1 MHATA
6 LIAEDEPL
14 LAQAL
19 QAELQQLW
27 PQLQVLT
34 TVGNG
39 AAAVEQALN
48 LRPDVCFFDIRMP
61 GQNGVEAAQALAE
74 DWPDDAPGVR
84 PFPLIVFVTAYEQ
97 YAVQAFQAAAVD
109 YVLKPVEPRRLS
121 QTCTRLQS
129 LLARRGGADGSVGAA
144 VEQLRTLL
152 QAPGILR
159 PAAAPLQVIQ
169 ASVGNAIH
177 LVALPEVVYFE
188 AADKYVR
195 VLTAQ
200 REYLIRTS
208 LRELLPQLDA
218 QQFWQVHRS
227 LVVRAAAIE
236 TAVRDDAGKLH
247 LTLRGRP
254 ERLGVSRMYAH
265 LFKAM

>member
-19 QAELQQLW
+19 LNELQRLW
-27 PQLQVLT
+27 PQLQVLAT
-34 TVGNG
+34 TGNG
-39 AAAVEQALN
+39 EAAVDQALS

-61 GQNGVEAAQALAE
+61 GKNGVEAAQALAE
-74 DWPDDAPGVR
+74 DWPDEAPGIA

-97 YAVQAFQAAAVD
+97 YAVQAFEAAAVD
-109 YVLKPVEPRRLS
+109 YVLKPVEPGRLA

-129 LLARRGGADGSVGAA
+129 LLVRRSSAGGSVEAA
-144 VEQLRTLL
+144 VEQLRSLL
-152 QAPGILR
+152 QAPGVAR

-169 ASVGNAIH
+169 ASVGQAIH
-177 LVALPEVVYFE
+177 MVPLADVVYFE

-227 LVVRAAAIE
+227 VVVRAGAIE
-236 TAVRDDAGKLH
+236 TAVRDEAGKLH
-247 LTLRGRP
+247 LTLRERP